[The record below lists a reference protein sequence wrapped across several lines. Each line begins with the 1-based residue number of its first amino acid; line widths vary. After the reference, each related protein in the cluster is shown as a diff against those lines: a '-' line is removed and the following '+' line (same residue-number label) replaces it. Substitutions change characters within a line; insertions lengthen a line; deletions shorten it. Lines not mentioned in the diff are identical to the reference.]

1 MSPTRYRLNKG
12 INKSIEFRGLK
23 AQYIWWLG
31 GVVIGGMIVFAI
43 LYISGVSGYVCVPL
57 VLGLGGLGITRVY
70 RISRRYGEFGLMKQ
84 RAQQQVPKVIRAR
97 SRRMFYLSRP

>member
-1 MSPTRYRLNKG
+1 MSHTRYRINKG

-31 GVVIGGMIVFAI
+31 GVVTGGMIVFAI

-57 VLGLGGLGITRVY
+57 VLGLGGLGVARVY
-70 RISRRYGEFGLMKQ
+70 RISQRYGEFGLMKKQ
-84 RAQQQVPKVIRAR
+84 AQQSVPKIIHAR
-97 SRRMFYLSRP
+97 SRKLFFLSCS